1 MEFKPRKKLYIQE
14 SASDRPNNV
23 IRIYTPV
30 YNRLASLAESHRS
43 TITDVASRLLEKALD
58 EYSAEKRSD
67 H

>member
-1 MEFKPRKKLYIQE
+1 MEFKPRKKLYAQE
-14 SASDRPNNV
+14 SAGNRPNKV

-30 YNRLASLAESHRS
+30 YNRLAALAESHRW
-43 TITDVASRLLEKALD
+43 TITDVASRLLEKTLD